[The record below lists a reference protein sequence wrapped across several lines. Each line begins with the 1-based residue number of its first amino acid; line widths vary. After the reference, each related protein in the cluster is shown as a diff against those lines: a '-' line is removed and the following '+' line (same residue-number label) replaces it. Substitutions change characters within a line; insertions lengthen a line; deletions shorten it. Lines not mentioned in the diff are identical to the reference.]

1 MNKATDTLKTT
12 VENITTT
19 GNKAFTE
26 TVQKSMSAMN
36 DVSAHS
42 KDNLE
47 AVTASVAAATKG
59 AETLGAQAM
68 AYSKKTMENN
78 IAAAK
83 ALSGAK
89 SLQEAMELQTSFAKS
104 SMESFVAEMTKMSE
118 TAAASFKATFSPL
131 NARVSA
137 TVEKIQAV
145 R

>member
-68 AYSKKTMENN
+68 AYSKKTMEDN